1 MTDNAHAL
9 PVLDQ
14 GGGKEDGGLSRSLH
28 TDLVHQA
35 GVLAGQAVGGEEGDC
50 LGAGQATEHFSS
62 VIILLVDSQSRLAP
76 VTCLTERTGK
86 LGTLTHH
93 SDVLDLDKIKRIMVR
108 SGKIIIFLQL
118 AGYKSCLCC

>member
-35 GVLAGQAVGGEEGDC
+35 GVLEGQTVGGEEGDC

-62 VIILLVDSQSRLAP
+62 VISLTVELQSSLSH
-76 VTCLTERTGK
+76 VTCLTEPTGK
-86 LGTLTHH
+86 LGTLTHFPSH
-93 SDVLDLDKIKRIMVR
+93 
-108 SGKIIIFLQL
+108 L
-118 AGYKSCLCC
+118 AALSLLGF

>member
-35 GVLAGQAVGGEEGDC
+35 GVLADLAVGGEEGDC
-50 LGAGQATEHFSS
+50 LGAGQTPEHLAS
-62 VIILLVDSQSRLAP
+62 VVLLLVDLQSRLGH
-76 VTCLTERTGK
+76 VTGLTEGTGK
-86 LGTLTHH
+86 LGTGTHFLSRLT
-93 SDVLDLDKIKRIMVR
+93 
-108 SGKIIIFLQL
+108 
-118 AGYKSCLCC
+118 